1 MATITIDDVE
11 YDSDNLS
18 DSAKAQVAS
27 LQFCQAEINR
37 LKSQLAVYQT
47 ASAGYTSALK
57 SELDN

>member
-1 MATITIDDVE
+1 MATITIDDVA